1 MKKLMFVVAAA
12 LCGSL
17 FAEGIASKNVV
28 GYQTLD
34 NGDQAVMMGCQFVDV
49 SDGVSGVKV
58 GNVVGEFSDF
68 DLIEVASC
76 DAEGHISFTAY
87 TYLTE
92 EGSGFPNGWYDE
104 ELSSADEEPI
114 SLSAAV
120 WFTGSDSAKSV
131 TISGQVYDRDYT
143 HSFSAPTEMVCSA
156 FPLPFCPNDID
167 KVVWA
172 GLTDFDLI
180 EVASCDSE
188 GHVSFAAYTY
198 LTEEGAG
205 FPDGW
210 YDEELN
216 LAEAVAIGGQ
226 GFWLT
231 LANPTSVTLKEIS
244 PLAK

>member
-1 MKKLMFVVAAA
+1 
-12 LCGSL
+12 
-17 FAEGIASKNVV
+17 
-28 GYQTLD
+28 
-34 NGDQAVMMGCQFVDV
+34 MMGCQFVDV

-76 DAEGHISFTAY
+76 DEDGLISFATY
-87 TYLTE
+87 TYFTID
-92 EGSGFPNGWYDE
+92 GTGVPTGWYDE
-104 ELSSADEEPI
+104 ELTPADELPI
-114 SLSAAV
+114 PLGAAV

-143 HSFSAPTEMVCSA
+143 HSFSAPTEMVCSV
-156 FPLPFCPNDID
+156 FPLPFCPNDTD
-167 KVVWA
+167 KVVWT
-172 GLTDFDLI
+172 GLVDFDMI
-180 EVASCDSE
+180 EVASCDEE
-188 GHVSFAAYTY
+188 GLVSFATYTY
-198 LTEEGAG
+198 FTIDGTG
-205 FPDGW
+205 VPDGW